1 MYKTTIVIPCHN
13 HYELTGRLLLDLL
26 LHEQKSI
33 DRIIIVDDRSTDAET
48 IASLDAW
55 KDDRLLPIEVEKLIE
70 NVGFTIA
77 SNIGLRLVACTKHEK
92 DRIVFLISNDV
103 RIHGKFIGQTEEI
116 LSASPKTL
124 VGHKLLLHDTGWNTF
139 NGRVFGYAE
148 GYFLATTADRWQELG
163 YFDPAY
169 APNDYEDVDLSTKAK
184 ELGFALSPLNTPNI
198 VHLGGG
204 TLGYNPER
212 EAVTKRNREYFRK
225 KWTE

>member
-13 HYELTGRLLLDLL
+13 HHELTRQILLDLET
-26 LHEQKSI
+26 HEKDLI
-33 DRIIIVDDRSTDAET
+33 ERVIIVDDKSDVGAGNV
-48 IASLDAW
+48 LDSW
-55 KDDRLLPIEVEKLIE
+55 KITLPVEVTTLIE

-103 RIHGKFIGQTEEI
+103 RIHGKFIKQTEEI

-139 NGRVFGYAE
+139 NGKTFGYLE
-148 GYFLATTADRWQELG
+148 GYFLATTADRWNELG
-163 YFDPAY
+163 YFDSAY
-169 APNDYEDVDLSTKAK
+169 APNDYEDIDLSTKAK
-184 ELGFALSPLNTPNI
+184 GLGFALSPLNTPNI
-198 VHLGGG
+198 VHQGGG

-212 EAVTKRNREYFRK
+212 EAITKRNREYFRK
-225 KWTE
+225 KWTEQ